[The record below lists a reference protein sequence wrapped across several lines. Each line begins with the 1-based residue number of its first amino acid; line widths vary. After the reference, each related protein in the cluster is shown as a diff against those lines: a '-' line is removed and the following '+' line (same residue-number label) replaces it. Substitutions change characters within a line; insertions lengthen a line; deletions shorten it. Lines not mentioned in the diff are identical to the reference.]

1 MGCGARAGS
10 AAFGGD
16 DEAEA
21 ASEDEAAGEDEAGD
35 PALAGDG
42 RASGRSAWPA
52 TMAAFAASDLFSS
65 EPFGPSVWLS
75 PSAAAAWPE
84 PQLGTGWVGVGR

>member
-21 ASEDEAAGEDEAGD
+21 ASEDEAAGEDEARD

-52 TMAAFAASDLFSS
+52 AMATFAASDLFSS

-75 PSAAAAWPE
+75 PSAVELA
-84 PQLGTGWVGVGR
+84 LGR

>member
-1 MGCGARAGS
+1 MGCGARAGC

-21 ASEDEAAGEDEAGD
+21 AGEDEAKD

-42 RASGRSAWPA
+42 RASGRSAWPT

-75 PSAAAAWPE
+75 PSA
-84 PQLGTGWVGVGR
+84 GRVRSAPAVHHAEFRAGY